1 MDKIDIDPQLKS
13 EFSNLIDRYE
23 LSEIVYLLDQ
33 YLEGRTKVA
42 FELEAENAPYW
53 SNASGFCRMMGRE
66 LEQITNVHNG

>member
-53 SNASGFCRMMGRE
+53 SNASGYCRMMGRE
-66 LEQITNVHNG
+66 LEQITNVYNG